1 MKSLGIFLFG
11 LSCVSSALAQDTD
24 VNPRLW
30 EAKVPGGEYVVA
42 LSKITSVS
50 LHSYVLDG
58 TLVVTEVTVDTEGVS
73 QVRFYHLEPVSAES
87 LSAVTTALERIQDVA
102 DTATGRV
109 GLDQHNMVQ
118 KKYPLTTHSKTI
130 EYRLQTRES
139 LLKLYDSAKRSFS
152 SGRGR
157 KYVVK

>member
-1 MKSLGIFLFG
+1 MKSLGIIL
-11 LSCVSSALAQDTD
+11 LSLVCASGAFAQETD

-42 LSKITSVS
+42 LSRITSVS
-50 LHSYVLDG
+50 VHSYLLDG
-58 TLVVTEVTVDTEGVS
+58 GLVVTEVTVDTEGAS
-73 QVRFYHLEPVSAES
+73 QARFYHLEPVSAES
-87 LSAVTTALERIQDVA
+87 LNAVTTALERIQDIA

-109 GLDQHNMVQ
+109 GLDEHTMVQ

-130 EYRLQTRES
+130 EYRLHTRES
-139 LLKLYDSAKRSFS
+139 LLKLYDSAKKSFS

-157 KYVVK
+157 RYVVK